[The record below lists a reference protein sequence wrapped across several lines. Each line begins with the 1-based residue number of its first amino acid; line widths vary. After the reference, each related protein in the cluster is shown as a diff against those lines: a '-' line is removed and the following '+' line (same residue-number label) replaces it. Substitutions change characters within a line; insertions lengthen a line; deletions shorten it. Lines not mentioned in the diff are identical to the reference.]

1 MGERISADRIC
12 PVARGSR
19 KAKIG
24 TSMGGLEE
32 TPARKKRGA
41 KARKRQEER
50 WAAKAGPVKVYYR
63 DPVTGEEGERG
74 LPQM

>member
-1 MGERISADRIC
+1 MAHG
-12 PVARGSR
+12 PR

-32 TPARKKRGA
+32 TPARKKRRA

-63 DPVTGEEGERG
+63 KPVTGEEREGPPEQ
-74 LPQM
+74 L